1 MLAVE
6 TNLFPLYEVVDG
18 TEYRITHQP
27 QGLPVKEY
35 TKIQGRY
42 RHFTEDDVAALQSQ
56 ADGEWEQLV
65 AKTKG
70 CI

>member
-1 MLAVE
+1 
-6 TNLFPLYEVVDG
+6 
-18 TEYRITHQP
+18 
-27 QGLPVKEY
+27 VKEY

-42 RHFTEDDVAALQSQ
+42 RHFTEDDVAALQAQ
-56 ADGEWEQLV
+56 ADEEWQQLV